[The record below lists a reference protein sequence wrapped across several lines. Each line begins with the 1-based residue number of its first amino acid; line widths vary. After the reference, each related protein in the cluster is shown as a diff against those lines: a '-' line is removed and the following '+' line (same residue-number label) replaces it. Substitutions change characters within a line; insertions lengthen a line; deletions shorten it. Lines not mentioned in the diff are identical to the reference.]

1 MTEHT
6 TTRGRTSTM
15 RVPRTRGALSG
26 LLLIALGAWG
36 ALIPFIGP
44 YFNYAYTPDTAW
56 SWTMGRFWLEVLPGA
71 VTVLGGL
78 ILLSTANRANAALG
92 GWLASA
98 AGAWFIVGP
107 IISRLWAAGPEGDAG
122 SPVGTPNH
130 QVVVEI
136 GFFAGLGAVI
146 LFLGAHAAGRVTVRS
161 VRELELAERH
171 GDVAATRPVESR
183 RDERTADRGATAM
196 DDERT
201 ADRSEGALAGGERRR
216 KRGLL
221 SRRG

>member
-107 IISRLWAAGPEGDAG
+107 FVSRLWAAGPEGDAG
-122 SPVGTPNH
+122 SPVGATNH
-130 QVVVEI
+130 QVLVQI
-136 GFFAGLGAVI
+136 GFFYGLGAVI
-146 LFLGAHAAGRVTVRS
+146 LFLAAHAAGRVTVRS
-161 VRELELAERH
+161 VRDLELAERH
-171 GDVAATRPVESR
+171 GGVAAGQPVEPR
-183 RDERTADRGATAM
+183 RSERTTERGSTAM
-196 DDERT
+196 DGGT